1 VQGLHFLSFFIF
13 FNFLKNEVKLA
24 RLTNPTRWLGIS
36 TFVVP
41 SAYSTNSKGKNDF
54 CQFSGHTYM
63 TLVVQ
68 I

>member
-1 VQGLHFLSFFIF
+1 VQGFHFLGFFIF
-13 FNFLKNEVKLA
+13 FDFFQNEVKLA

-41 SAYSTNSKGKNDF
+41 NAYSTYSKGKNHF

-63 TLVVQ
+63 ALVVQ